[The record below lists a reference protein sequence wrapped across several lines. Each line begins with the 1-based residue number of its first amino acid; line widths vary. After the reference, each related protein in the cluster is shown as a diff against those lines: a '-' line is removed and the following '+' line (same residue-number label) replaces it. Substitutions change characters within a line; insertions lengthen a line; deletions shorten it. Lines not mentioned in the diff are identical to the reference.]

1 MKEALLRKKA
11 TQLLKNEG
19 WVVWFPKKVKFWE
32 TDIFGVYDILAV
44 RKNKLRFI
52 QITTLPNLSARRK
65 KIQNFL
71 IPNEVNIPSEIW
83 AYDKKK
89 KKFKIE
95 KVDDT

>member
-32 TDIFGVYDILAV
+32 TDIFGVYDILAAK
-44 RKNKLRFI
+44 KNRLRFI

-71 IPNEVNIPSEIW
+71 ISNGVSIPSEIW
-83 AYDKKK
+83 AYDAKRKY
-89 KKFKIE
+89 FKIE
-95 KVDDT
+95 KF